1 MLEFT
6 FPREDGID
14 LKWVGWAG
22 KGGCNKKRLV
32 EYIKIFI

>member
-22 KGGCNKKRLV
+22 KGVAIKRGWWN
-32 EYIKIFI
+32 I